1 MELYIK
7 NEDFNRLENLHRE
20 IPRIA
25 DILMK
30 EALKKVIN
38 YVKNKNKDKI
48 KDLYT
53 ADEEIIK
60 GDRNI
65 RTKAN
70 AFEAIMEANTKKN
83 KLDNFKLSVQK
94 PRKTKNHIFTEIQK
108 GKNSKWK
115 TLFWGYYKQG
125 NPKLIIRN
133 GRERYK
139 ITTVRTLSTKS
150 MAQKGLQQMEFDE
163 IQEIFSD
170 VIRKGLESY
179 GY

>member
-7 NEDFNRLENLHRE
+7 NEDLKRLENLHKE

-53 ADEEIIK
+53 AADEIVK
-60 GDRNI
+60 GDKNI

-94 PRKTKNHIFTEIQK
+94 PRKTKNNISTEIQK
-108 GKNSKWK
+108 GESTKWK

-125 NPKLIIRN
+125 NPRLIIRN

-150 MAQKGLQQMEFDE
+150 MALKGLQEIDFNE
-163 IQEIFSD
+163 IQEIFSN
-170 VIRKGLESY
+170 VIRKGLDSY